1 MDLLA
6 QSAGSGLS
14 GLLLPA
20 ALIVGMY
27 FLLIRPQRARQRSQ
41 EKMLSALG
49 IGDEV
54 MTAGGLFG
62 RVSRIDDET
71 GRISL
76 EIAPGVEVQMLR
88 AAVRERL
95 VDATVDPEP

>member
-6 QSAGSGLS
+6 QGADSGLS

-27 FLLIRPQRARQRSQ
+27 FLLIRPQRNRQRTQ
-41 EKMLSALG
+41 ERMLSELAV
-49 IGDEV
+49 GDEV

-71 GRISL
+71 GRILL
-76 EIAPGVEVQMLR
+76 EIAPGVQVQILR
-88 AAVRERL
+88 VAVRERL
-95 VDATVDPEP
+95 GDVTVDPEP

>member
-6 QSAGSGLS
+6 QGAGSGLS

-41 EKMLSALG
+41 ERMLSELG
-49 IGDEV
+49 VGDEV

-71 GRISL
+71 GRIAL

-95 VDATVDPEP
+95 GDVTVDPEP